1 MPVWLSFYGQCNVD
15 LYFDKR
21 RGKRGKYD
29 IMCTLIYSNKSGEK
43 LKKYICML
51 IVRFITQIY
60 IIYNIIY
67 YYNARTY
74 IYYFY
79 PNIICELPPGVIFFI
94 PPFLRPDILCVKSL
108 SFLLLSPVF
117 LLESSQ

>member
-43 LKKYICML
+43 LKKYEYTNIYASYKCVL
-51 IVRFITQIY
+51 LHKIY
-60 IIYNIIY
+60 ICI
-67 YYNARTY
+67 Y
-74 IYYFY
+74 IY
-79 PNIICELPPGVIFFI
+79 
-94 PPFLRPDILCVKSL
+94 
-108 SFLLLSPVF
+108 
-117 LLESSQ
+117 

>member
-43 LKKYICML
+43 LKKYMYAYSAFYYTNIC
-51 IVRFITQIY
+51 IY
-60 IIYNIIY
+60 II
-67 YYNARTY
+67 
-74 IYYFY
+74 
-79 PNIICELPPGVIFFI
+79 
-94 PPFLRPDILCVKSL
+94 
-108 SFLLLSPVF
+108 
-117 LLESSQ
+117 